1 MLYEVRVYKAKKSG
15 GGLYRKPSKRYSPS
29 ELSDRHWNP
38 DKMVTQEESEGV
50 EVDRPR
56 EVDRPARGVLG
67 NRYVK
72 KCVHCGELFKTGR
85 SNARFCVD
93 VTKAHSQQC
102 IQLHR
107 RDKTRLGPIKKKCS
121 LCGKEFMAGRKA
133 HLFCHEPCTSELA
146 RQKRVRDAALRTFS
160 CLNCGKSVETVSHKM
175 KYCTRLCARRGRGE

>member
-15 GGLYRKPSKRYSPS
+15 GGLPRKPNKRYSPS

-38 DKMVTQEESEGV
+38 DKMVTQEESDGV
-50 EVDRPR
+50 

-72 KCVHCGELFKTGR
+72 KCVQCGEIFKTGR

-93 VTKAHSQQC
+93 VNKAHSQQC

-107 RDKTRLGPIKKKCS
+107 RAKTRSGPIKKNCS
-121 LCGKEFMAGRKA
+121 LCGNEFMAKRKV

-146 RQKRVRDAALRTFS
+146 RQKRVRDAALRTFN
-160 CLNCGKSVETVSHKM
+160 CLTCGKEVETVNHKM